1 VAEPARH
8 AAVLGSPVQHS
19 LSPVLHAAA
28 YRALG
33 LASWSYQAVEC
44 DAAGLAGWL
53 SSRDASWAGA
63 SITMPLKRAVLPLLD
78 RAEPLVAETGSAN
91 TVVFDGAARLG
102 YNTDVAGIC
111 AALTEAGVGPGA
123 APLILGAGATACS
136 ALAALRALGTGAA
149 TVALRDPARA
159 GDLLDVA
166 AGLGIQVE
174 LIALDRVLQAGRGRL
189 VISTIP
195 AHAADGYAGQLA
207 SETAPSAVLDVVY
220 EPWPTRLAA
229 AARQAG
235 AVAISGFE
243 MLLHQAAGQ
252 VVLMTGIEAPVQAMR
267 QAGAAELDR
276 RAAAGRARQ
285 RAQ

>member
-1 VAEPARH
+1 M
-8 AAVLGSPVQHS
+8 LGSPVAHS
-19 LSPVLHAAA
+19 LSPALHAAA

-33 LASWSYQAVEC
+33 LDGWSYQAIEC

-53 SSRDASWAGA
+53 GSRDASWAGV
-63 SITMPLKRAVLPLLD
+63 SLTMPLKRAVLPLLD

-123 APLILGAGATACS
+123 APLILGAGATASS
-136 ALAALRALGTGAA
+136 ALAALRALGTGGAM
-149 TVALRDPARA
+149 VALRDPARA

-174 LIALDRVLQAGRGRL
+174 LIAFEHVLQAGRGRL
-189 VISTIP
+189 VISTVP

-207 SETAPSAVLDVVY
+207 RSETAPAAVLDVVY

-235 AVAISGFE
+235 AVVISGFE
-243 MLLHQAAGQ
+243 MLLHQAARQ
-252 VVLMTGIEAPVQAMR
+252 VALMTGVEAPVQAMR

-276 RAAAGRARQ
+276 RAAAGRTRQ